1 MKIDK
6 NPIITKS
13 NRTIEVSHNIDTSEE
28 VSISMNGV
36 LVLLPEDYES
46 INNNII
52 TLKENLDIDYDDN
65 FVVFYTKGY

>member
-13 NRTIEVSHNIDTSEE
+13 NRTIEVSYKIDSSEE
-28 VSISMNGV
+28 VAISINGV
-36 LVLLPEDYES
+36 IVLLPEDYES
-46 INNNII
+46 ITNNII
-52 TLKENLDIDYDDN
+52 TLKENLDINYNDN

>member
-13 NRTIEVSHNIDTSEE
+13 NRTIEVSHNIDSSEE
-28 VSISMNGV
+28 VAISINGV
-36 LVLLPEDYES
+36 IVLLPEDYES
-46 INNNII
+46 ITNNII